1 MLLALG
7 VKACPDCQKDVWN
20 FRWMTEEIHQNLF
33 GNYNHSLCE
42 FYLNQRGYVFNYNSV
57 VSGFKVKDYVN

>member
-1 MLLALG
+1 MLVALG
-7 VKACPDCQKDVWN
+7 VKACPDCQKDAWH
-20 FRWMTEEIHQNLF
+20 FRRMTEECYHNIF
-33 GNYNHSLCE
+33 GHYNHSLSE